1 MKILYDAENGK
12 GIRLDYFLNRYE
24 DDLKKSRVFY
34 VVKFNREPIFKVGI
48 SGTKTGYGAGRLKG
62 YLLESGIENNL
73 NPCVGTRVFLIV
85 KTKLNENVASR
96 DSYIVKL
103 EKYVKDELEKR
114 NLIARGDERTN
125 ATFDTIKSIV
135 TSFRMKEKPTIFRR
149 SDRLKNTIS
158 FL

>member
-114 NLIARGDERTN
+114 NLIARGDERTT

-149 SDRLKNTIS
+149 SDRLKKTIS